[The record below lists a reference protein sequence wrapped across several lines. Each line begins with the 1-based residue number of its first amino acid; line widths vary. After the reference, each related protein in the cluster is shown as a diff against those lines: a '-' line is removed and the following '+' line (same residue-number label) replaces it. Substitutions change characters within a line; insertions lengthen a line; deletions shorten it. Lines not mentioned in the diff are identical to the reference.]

1 MTQYTNLLE
10 VRLVVTVYVVS
21 RFQGERMTSLLWSV
35 QYSAWGRREASKN
48 QRTLG
53 KGLGQKVLE
62 QKMDKGEEKG

>member
-1 MTQYTNLLE
+1 MLG
-10 VRLVVTVYVVS
+10 VRLVVIVYVVS

-35 QYSAWGRREASKN
+35 QYSVWGRKEASKN

>member
-1 MTQYTNLLE
+1 
-10 VRLVVTVYVVS
+10 
-21 RFQGERMTSLLWSV
+21 MTSLLWSV